1 MKKIITSILLF
12 ATIISAA
19 QDKKAYQ
26 IFDKNGKKTSYEKLL
41 KAGEKAEVVLFG
53 IS

>member
-1 MKKIITSILLF
+1 MKKIVLSVFLC
-12 ATIISAA
+12 ATIITFA

-41 KAGEKAEVVLFG
+41 KAGEKADVV
-53 IS
+53 